1 MPVDELASAP
11 LLFRYRPDYS
21 FSTLLRDL
29 LRQVYKR
36 QTDNRSVINVGI
48 VLHYL
53 IYAQLEL
60 MLAGKN
66 IEIRHNA
73 MSVGNVRAAQ
83 PSNFVIKQMAI
94 YVTTLPTLN
103 LIKKCKENLKVGL
116 FPIIITI
123 QEKIEAAETLTK
135 AKGLANR
142 IEILSAEQFL
152 TINFYQ
158 LSNFGEIEYSTT
170 LETLVSMYNT
180 LIDRYETDPSLRI
193 SIGK

>member
-1 MPVDELASAP
+1 
-11 LLFRYRPDYS
+11 
-21 FSTLLRDL
+21 
-29 LRQVYKR
+29 
-36 QTDNRSVINVGI
+36 
-48 VLHYL
+48 
-53 IYAQLEL
+53 
-60 MLAGKN
+60 
-66 IEIRHNA
+66 

-123 QEKIEAAETLTK
+123 QEQIGAAETLTK